1 MQCNKKKIVDYPNLW
16 GYVRELYQHPAI
28 KPTVNRTH
36 IDQHYYV
43 SGTIDIPAEVLL
55 YAIYMQ

>member
-1 MQCNKKKIVDYPNLW
+1 MDYPNLW